1 MALSLLQFNFQL
13 SYLEVFQLI
22 RSIQLVQV
30 VFKMSV
36 GVLMFMIQIV
46 DQLVQTLVLLLQLSV
61 LIVDQLKKSS
71 GDLVLLNHQVFHH

>member
-1 MALSLLQFNFQL
+1 
-13 SYLEVFQLI
+13 
-22 RSIQLVQV
+22 
-30 VFKMSV
+30 MSV
-36 GVLMFMIQIV
+36 GVLMFLIQIV